1 MKDYRAINTQLSGM
15 SRNQL
20 EKIYKDYAKNIN
32 KRLKTIRKSGKFAK
46 TIKQREKIIKNYLT
60 NSGNVSKAV
69 KKKDDREL
77 KVGILDL
84 GYFLS
89 LKTTSITGLK
99 KKEKKYREFFL
110 DSNEYKSID
119 ETNIDLFLDF
129 LETSAYEELEEVY
142 SSDVIFEEFQG
153 IEDFKKLNLSQLER
167 AFNIWSSKD
176 NKKTINDI
184 LKGMIG
190 IEDN

>member
-15 SRNQL
+15 SRTQL

-32 KRLKTIRKSGKFAK
+32 KRLKTIRKSGKFEK

-99 KKEKKYREFFL
+99 KREKKYREYFL

-129 LETSAYEELEEVY
+129 LESSAYEALEEVY
-142 SSDVIFEEFQG
+142 SSDVIFEEYQG

-184 LKGMIG
+184 LKKV
-190 IEDN
+190 